1 MIKRFA
7 GTVVCVLACLLSTSC
22 SQFDSSTC
30 FGGVLSKAH
39 ENSNPSESLST
50 PQVCILDPAAYAAD
64 VADAPRPSTAAS
76 PVAEVPETIF
86 DFGKLTTDSSEFV
99 HKFSVKNVG
108 KSVLNIKK
116 VVPG

>member
-7 GTVVCVLACLLSTSC
+7 GAVVCVLACLLSTSC
-22 SQFDSSTC
+22 SEFDSSTC

-39 ENSNPSESLST
+39 EKSSLSESLST
-50 PQVCILDPAAYAAD
+50 PQVCILDPAAHAAD
-64 VADAPRPSTAAS
+64 VADAPKPSTEAS
-76 PVAEVPETIF
+76 PVAEVPETTF
-86 DFGKLTTDSSEFV
+86 DFGKLTDNSEFV
-99 HKFSVKNVG
+99 HRFSVKNVG